1 MGDMKPV
8 SISVHFL
15 VQLISK
21 PYTAVYSLVSSFLYI
36 LEAQRKCPCK
46 KDPDS
51 VVQNHGTLPFVNLCV
66 NLCRAYSFGF
76 KVWGLGHVVCTKV
89 SGFGVWGSTFDG
101 STSAT
106 YR

>member
-1 MGDMKPV
+1 MAHMKPV

-51 VVQNHGTLPFVNLCV
+51 VVQNHGTLPYV

-76 KVWGLGHVVCTKV
+76 KVWGLGPVVCTKV
-89 SGFGVWGSTFDG
+89 SG
-101 STSAT
+101 
-106 YR
+106 